1 MLSKLREIAQGP
13 WYWLFLV
20 LLGLSMEVTAL
31 VYQYV
36 WDEPPCVLC
45 IHVRLWVSGLV
56 LLSIVA
62 LLVRKTRLPVFLP
75 HIFNTLIMAGIFE
88 RAYQLLGI
96 ERGTILGDCSF
107 NLGLPGWFAIDRWLP
122 AIFEVQTTCGYTPE
136 LLFGI
141 TMAEALIIMSSVL
154 FLVSLMLTVVSLLHK
169 NILQQN

>member
-107 NLGLPGWFAIDRWLP
+107 DL
-122 AIFEVQTTCGYTPE
+122 
-136 LLFGI
+136 
-141 TMAEALIIMSSVL
+141 
-154 FLVSLMLTVVSLLHK
+154 
-169 NILQQN
+169 